1 VLEQHGLKLGLV
13 DARQLQYV
21 PGRKT
26 DVQDCQWLQKLMS
39 LGRSSSY
46 GEHLQRRAGI
56 SDWFT
61 PSRCRRPLRAGP
73 TNDVA
78 RPTTRQRARPG

>member
-26 DVQDCQWLQKLMS
+26 DVQDCQWLHKLMS
-39 LGRSSSY
+39 LGRSS
-46 GEHLQRRAGI
+46 
-56 SDWFT
+56 
-61 PSRCRRPLRAGP
+61 
-73 TNDVA
+73 
-78 RPTTRQRARPG
+78 